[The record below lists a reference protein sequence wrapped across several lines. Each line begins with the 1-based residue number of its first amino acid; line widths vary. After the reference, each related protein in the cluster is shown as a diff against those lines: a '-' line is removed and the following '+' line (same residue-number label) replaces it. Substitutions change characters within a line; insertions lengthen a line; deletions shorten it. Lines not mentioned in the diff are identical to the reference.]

1 MSAAFHISG
10 FAACSPETRLTNRE
24 LEARLETS
32 DEWIVSRT
40 GIRERRVL
48 SEEETLSDLA
58 VKAAGDALER
68 TGLSTGDIT
77 HVVFTTCIP
86 DFMVPSSA
94 CLLAGRL
101 GLGQVTAFDLNAA
114 CSGFVYGLE
123 MCRALLTA
131 CPEAR
136 ILLVGADA
144 VSRRANPNDRTT
156 CVLFGDGAGASVLTA
171 APLSGPCAVI
181 RDVECRAD
189 GSKHDLLRVGGGSRI
204 PCRPGD
210 PLGEDHFLSMNG
222 REIFKYAVRHM
233 SGVCRTLL
241 ERNGLDMADVDLFIP
256 HQANLRIIEA
266 VGERLHVP
274 ADKVFV
280 NVDLHGN
287 TSAAS
292 IPLAL
297 DEALSQ
303 GVIRPGMTVLLATF
317 GGGLT
322 WGGALLQ
329 FRNR

>member
-1 MSAAFHISG
+1 MSATFHISG
-10 FAACSPETRLTNRE
+10 FAACSPETRLTNRD
-24 LEARLETS
+24 LEARINTT

-40 GIRERRVL
+40 GIRERRIL
-48 SEEETLSDLA
+48 AEGETLSDLA
-58 VKAAGDALER
+58 LKAAGEALAR
-68 TGLSTGDIT
+68 TGLSAGEIT

-101 GLGQVTAFDLNAA
+101 GLEQVTAFDLNAA
-114 CSGFVYGLE
+114 CSGFVYGLD
-123 MCRALLTA
+123 MCRALLATR
-131 CPEAR
+131 PEAR
-136 ILLVGADA
+136 ILLVSADA

-171 APLSGPCAVI
+171 APLSSGPGAVI

-189 GSKHDLLRVGGGSRI
+189 GRKHDLLRVGGGSFR
-204 PCRPGD
+204 PCRPGE
-210 PLGEDHFLSMNG
+210 PLGDDHFLSMNG
-222 REIFKYAVRHM
+222 REIFKFAVRHM
-233 SGVCRTLL
+233 SEVCRILL
-241 ERNGLDMADVDLFIP
+241 ERNGLSVADVDLFIP

-274 ADKVFV
+274 AGKVFV
-280 NVDLHGN
+280 NVDMHGN

-297 DEALSQ
+297 EEALSE
-303 GVIRPGMTVLLATF
+303 GRIRPGMTVLLATF

-329 FRNR
+329 F